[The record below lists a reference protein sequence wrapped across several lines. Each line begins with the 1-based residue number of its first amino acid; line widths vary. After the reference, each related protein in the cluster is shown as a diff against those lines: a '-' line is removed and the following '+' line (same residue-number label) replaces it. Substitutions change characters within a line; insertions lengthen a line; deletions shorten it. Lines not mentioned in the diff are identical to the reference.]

1 MTQRA
6 SGSAPAHKHCPV
18 CGISMAPTK
27 DYCSNECRD
36 ADRSNQRRIKN
47 YRRLTLLLMAAAMVV
62 LVGLTLFIRSRG

>member
-1 MTQRA
+1 
-6 SGSAPAHKHCPV
+6 
-18 CGISMAPTK
+18 MAPTK